1 MQMTKEVDKHY
12 VQQLEMELSKAREK
26 CLTVEGKL
34 RRLQNDI
41 DESKFDRERLTESNN
56 KSQDLEH
63 LISELKK

>member
-41 DESKFDRERLTESNN
+41 DESRFDRERLTESNN